1 MGRGWMALGAKR
13 GMRVPGVGFEFGAVR
28 RFRRE
33 SGVWVEG
40 SELRDGGR
48 FWRSSLGRRRRVEV
62 K

>member
-1 MGRGWMALGAKR
+1 MALGAKR

-28 RFRRE
+28 RLRRE

-40 SELRDGGR
+40 SALREGGR